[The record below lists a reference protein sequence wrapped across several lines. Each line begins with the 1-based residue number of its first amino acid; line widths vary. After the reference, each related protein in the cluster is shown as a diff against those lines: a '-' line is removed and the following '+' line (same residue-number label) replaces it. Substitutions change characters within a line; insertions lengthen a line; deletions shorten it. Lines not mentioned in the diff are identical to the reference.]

1 MMKNLLEYKGYYGK
15 VEYSVEDQILFGKIE
30 GIVDLVTFES
40 KNADE
45 IEKEFRDAVDDYLDF
60 CHQVGKE
67 PEKTYKGTFNVR
79 IDPEL
84 HKAIAIEAMKKG
96 KSEWVHLPCKVGD
109 EVYFVD
115 ASHYRCDAEDCY
127 CCDNE
132 GDIESK
138 YDRHICEFAKFTPSV
153 VEMKMRNINDIFHW
167 FPYFGKTIFLTRE
180 EAEKSIEDMRKEDEG
195 K

>member
-67 PEKTYKGTFNVR
+67 PEKTYKGTFNVK

-84 HKAIAIEAMKKG
+84 HKEA
-96 KSEWVHLPCKVGD
+96 KSCHG
-109 EVYFVD
+109 
-115 ASHYRCDAEDCY
+115 
-127 CCDNE
+127 
-132 GDIESK
+132 
-138 YDRHICEFAKFTPSV
+138 
-153 VEMKMRNINDIFHW
+153 
-167 FPYFGKTIFLTRE
+167 
-180 EAEKSIEDMRKEDEG
+180 
-195 K
+195 

>member
-1 MMKNLLEYKGYYGK
+1 M
-15 VEYSVEDQILFGKIE
+15 
-30 GIVDLVTFES
+30 TFES

-96 KSEWVHLPCKVGD
+96 ISLNQAVEKAIDQFVYSKVD
-109 EVYFVD
+109 
-115 ASHYRCDAEDCY
+115 
-127 CCDNE
+127 
-132 GDIESK
+132 
-138 YDRHICEFAKFTPSV
+138 FAKYHMASIYSKLSEISGTLGHF
-153 VEMKMRNINDIFHW
+153 NDAWQINQLEPNNTYVTAVI
-167 FPYFGKTIFLTRE
+167 PNVTTG
-180 EAEKSIEDMRKEDEG
+180 IEIKGE
-195 K
+195 